1 MRNKYSKLLFI
12 FFTFISFS
20 LISGSGFT
28 SHAKVSS
35 KKVHKA
41 YEKSIQKA
49 NKKWQKFFSGMSS
62 YPRGFS
68 YFTYYDLNKDGID
81 ECFMIF
87 ERDLNEKSLVSSGG
101 TDVAVFTY
109 YKGKVRK
116 LVYNMTTVGGTGG
129 GIFFDKK
136 SGYIDYYD
144 RSGWTDNSDT
154 FKVIQKGKL
163 VEKGTSEY
171 HVDMDTFNSTGK
183 TVAEYKVN
191 GKTVS
196 KKKYDTYR
204 RKLLGKELGRGLTL
218 YRVTNSNLRKFR

>member
-1 MRNKYSKLLFI
+1 MRNKYSRLLFI
-12 FFTFISFS
+12 LFAFVSFS
-20 LISGSGFT
+20 LISASSFT

-49 NKKWQKFFSGMSS
+49 DKKWKKFTDGWRLDS
-62 YPRGFS
+62 RGFS
-68 YFTYYDLNKDGID
+68 FFTYYDLNKDGID

-87 ERDLNEKSLVSSGG
+87 GGSNEKSLVASGG

-116 LVYNMTTVGGTGG
+116 LVYNMTGGGTWG
-129 GIFFDKK
+129 GIYFDKK

-144 RSGWTDNSDT
+144 RRGWSDNYDT
-154 FKVIQKGKL
+154 FKVIRKGKL

-171 HVDMDTFNSTGK
+171 HVDMDTFNATGER
-183 TVAEYKVN
+183 VAEYKVN

-204 RKLLGKELGRGLTL
+204 RKRLGKEWGRGLTM
-218 YRVTNSNLRKFR
+218 YRVTNSNLKKFR